1 MTAWISSAIILRSV
15 YPIRERG
22 MVRVPALLCLGLL
35 MIFSQ
40 REAFAEQCAGASI
53 SLVQLSPQPK
63 VFDAD
68 AETDFNLVTQIGTKK
83 AFEVFLKTHKTG
95 KYADLARAQ
104 LAVLARTGCLATGR
118 NQDASN
124 ISLSN
129 QAARC
134 AGQRK
139 PNDIERR

>member
-1 MTAWISSAIILRSV
+1 
-15 YPIRERG
+15 
-22 MVRVPALLCLGLL
+22 MVRVLMLLCLGLL
-35 MIFSQ
+35 TIFGQ
-40 REAFAEQCAGASI
+40 REAFAEQRGGGSI
-53 SLVQLSPQPK
+53 SLVQAPAQPK
-63 VFDAD
+63 VVDAD
-68 AETDFNLVTQIGTKK
+68 AEADFNLVVQIGTKK
-83 AFEVFLKTHKTG
+83 AFEVFLETHKTG

-124 ISLSN
+124 ISLAN

-139 PNDIERR
+139 PNDIERH